1 MFEHIQ
7 KIATALL
14 LTTTASTQLV
24 SCDDFSSSN
33 DDMRSAFRDTESYVK
48 TFDQQGN
55 TMSKIEGKSVRVS
68 VDHDFDIKNKEG
80 EISDQSEVLEIK
92 SGDTLPLTAN
102 SLPNTLEGEPVDK
115 PEGMPDEGFNEDIS
129 ALETPTEESSVTE
142 NINEVSEEDRGNS
155 EENEGED
162 KTTPPTATEQ
172 KVEHK
177 TIYHYGSPLIIE
189 EVGIE
194 NVFDKES
201 YDVVGQP
208 YINYL
213 KETYKDKNSIVLVQA
228 QDYTPIA
235 AYVGNNVKLNGVS
248 NIPNSAIITID
259 NKKLFLYKT
268 NYSIYDSD
276 LVDPLEDAIE
286 KLNEE
291 EKEKLEKNQND
302 LFKFSDLLNPE
313 TENNS

>member
-115 PEGMPDEGFNEDIS
+115 PEEE
-129 ALETPTEESSVTE
+129 TEEDL
-142 NINEVSEEDRGNS
+142 NEETVMQETSS
-155 EENEGED
+155 EENPIPETSSE
-162 KTTPPTATEQ
+162 E
-172 KVEHK
+172 
-177 TIYHYGSPLIIE
+177 IE
-189 EVGIE
+189 EE
-194 NVFDKES
+194 ES
-201 YDVVGQP
+201 
-208 YINYL
+208 
-213 KETYKDKNSIVLVQA
+213 E
-228 QDYTPIA
+228 
-235 AYVGNNVKLNGVS
+235 
-248 NIPNSAIITID
+248 
-259 NKKLFLYKT
+259 
-268 NYSIYDSD
+268 
-276 LVDPLEDAIE
+276 EE
-286 KLNEE
+286 NEE
-291 EKEKLEKNQND
+291 ETRRKLQIQNQLQQSKKSNTRPSTTMD
-302 LFKFSDLLNPE
+302 LHLLLKK
-313 TENNS
+313 

>member
-115 PEGMPDEGFNEDIS
+115 PEE
-129 ALETPTEESSVTE
+129 ATEEDL
-142 NINEVSEEDRGNS
+142 SEETVVPETSS
-155 EENEGED
+155 EENPVTEAYSEEIEEEKSED
-162 KTTPPTATEQ
+162 ENEEETTDTKPTATEQ

-213 KETYKDKNSIVLVQA
+213 KETYKDKSSIVLVQA

>member
-115 PEGMPDEGFNEDIS
+115 PEEE
-129 ALETPTEESSVTE
+129 TEEDL
-142 NINEVSEEDRGNS
+142 NEETVVPETSS
-155 EENEGED
+155 EENPVTEAASEETEEEKYED
-162 KTTPPTATEQ
+162 ENEEENTDTKPTATEQ

>member
-55 TMSKIEGKSVRVS
+55 TMSKIEGKSIRVS

-92 SGDTLPLTAN
+92 SGDALPFTTN
-102 SLPNTLEGEPVDK
+102 SLPSTLEDAPIDK
-115 PEGMPDEGFNEDIS
+115 LEDAIEEDLSEETAIPEASSEE
-129 ALETPTEESSVTE
+129 TEEE
-142 NINEVSEEDRGNS
+142 ESEEK
-155 EENEGED
+155 NEGESTD
-162 KTTPPTATEQ
+162 TNTTLTEQ

-291 EKEKLEKNQND
+291 EKERLEKNQND